1 MAGYVYIVTNH
12 KHGTL
17 YIGVT
22 SDLANR
28 IYEHREEHH
37 PGFTATY
44 GCKRL
49 VWYEAHDN
57 IVSAIQ
63 KEKSLKRWYR
73 AWKIALIEEMNPDWE
88 DLYERLGGW

>member
-1 MAGYVYIVTNH
+1 MLAWRDMSID
-12 KHGTL
+12 
-17 YIGVT
+17 VT

-28 IYEHREEHH
+28 IYEHRKEHH
-37 PGFTATY
+37 PGFTSKY

-63 KEKSLKRWYR
+63 REKSLKRWYR
-73 AWKIALIEEMNPDWE
+73 QWKIELIEKLNPKWR
-88 DLYERLGGW
+88 DLYGELGGW